1 MYGYGIV
8 LWSHKN
14 GEYEVYWFSDN
25 SIDLET
31 AFDIL
36 PAELQTKTE

>member
-1 MYGYGIV
+1 MYGYGII
-8 LWSHKN
+8 LWTYNN
-14 GEYEVYWFSDN
+14 GEYEVYWFSDK

-36 PAELQTKTE
+36 PAVLTTESE